1 MAWVCRSVTLEL
13 CFCDF
18 VALCCVFGFSF
29 WVGALLGTW
38 VWWFSVTRFGV
49 VVCVWLDAWVVWFGG
64 YCFHA
69 CLVGLWFDC
78 LRTGVGTC
86 YVGGFWCW

>member
-1 MAWVCRSVTLEL
+1 MSLGLPFGWVRYLVLG
-13 CFCDF
+13 
-18 VALCCVFGFSF
+18 FG
-29 WVGALLGTW
+29 GLG
-38 VWWFSVTRFGV
+38 VTRFGV
-49 VVCVWLDAWVVWFGG
+49 AVCVWLDAWVVWFGG

-69 CLVGLWFDC
+69 CLVGLRFDC